1 MTTVSKRF
9 DAKRT
14 VYGTKTVRADARCS
28 VPIAN
33 VDYSD
38 LNITLGSHTL
48 SDTYTM
54 QIPLNSL
61 GIDSEVTG
69 TLKDFNYRFKV
80 EETSESNGR
89 FSYTGRYS
97 SDKLLYTNYRIVYD
111 YTVDPEDPDDKPPQ
125 SINVRSGFIANLLAK
140 CLGLEL
146 YYQAWNWMYPLSK
159 IGQSKDNRHHYYGI
173 SGTYAAILSQV
184 FGWLSDLPHVD
195 FNVFI
200 REENIPDGPDGFLYI
215 VQRGSEDGD
224 TYELSEQHLGWP
236 CSISR
241 KRVRTEWQG
250 NADEPQ
256 DEYKEEPENQEPFS
270 GTIAFGPCK
279 ITYEDGYLVREENTE
294 TGSTTT
300 YTYVDIPDAN
310 GNNQK
315 YLQKKETINSSE
327 MNCSKTEYTY
337 NNLGDELYLSCE
349 RVYTNGSYGQGG
361 ADYTDADVTT
371 TTHTPIGNGWYGHTT
386 YNADGETTDTS
397 LSQGA
402 PGNTVSQ
409 YMVNR
414 TQEAFKSLEAE
425 IAEAII
431 SGILRYL
438 HPPMIPT
445 NYPVK
450 DRDTVVKLIDATD
463 WLNGRIEEH
472 VSLEVL
478 NSNHIFDFNDVLTFC
493 GNRYYLVSNNVR
505 HSAENGLRQ
514 GLEIVR
520 WY

>member
-1 MTTVSKRF
+1 MTAVNKRF

-28 VPIAN
+28 VPVGN

-38 LNITLGSHTL
+38 INITLGSHTL

-54 QIPLNSL
+54 QVPVNSL
-61 GIDSEVTG
+61 GIDAEVKG
-69 TLKDFNYRFKV
+69 TLKDFNYKFKV
-80 EETSESNGR
+80 EEVSESNSR

-97 SDKLLYTNYRIVYD
+97 SDRLLYTNYTLTYVYD
-111 YTVDPEDPDDKPPQ
+111 IDPTDPDDKPPE
-125 SINVRSGFIANLLAK
+125 SINVSSRYIASLLASS
-140 CLGLEL
+140 LGLQL
-146 YYQAWNWMYPLSK
+146 HYQAWDWRYPLSQT
-159 IGQSKDNRHHYYGI
+159 GQSKDGRHYYYGI
-173 SGTYAAILSQV
+173 SGTYAALISQL

-200 REENIPDGPDGFLYI
+200 RENGLYI
-215 VQRGSEDGD
+215 IQRGAETGS
-224 TYELSEQHLGWP
+224 TYNLSNQHLGWP
-236 CSISR
+236 YSVNKR
-241 KRVRTEWQG
+241 RVRTEWQG
-250 NADEPQ
+250 NADKPQ
-256 DEYKEEPENQEPFS
+256 DEYSDPDAQEPFS
-270 GTIAFGPCK
+270 GTIMFGPCR
-279 ITYEDGYLVREENTE
+279 ITYENGYLISEENTE
-294 TGSTTT
+294 TGSVTT
-300 YTYVDIPDAN
+300 YTYTDIPDKD

-315 YLQKKETINSSE
+315 YLQKKETVERSE
-327 MNCSKTEYTY
+327 ESCSKTEYEY
-337 NNLGDELYLSCE
+337 SNFGDELYLSCE

-361 ADYTDADVTT
+361 ADYTDADVVT

-386 YNADGETTDTS
+386 YNSDGETTDTS

-409 YMVNR
+409 YMVNK
-414 TQEAFKSLEAE
+414 TQEAFKSLEVE
-425 IAEAII
+425 IAESII

-438 HPPMIPT
+438 HPPLIPT

-450 DRDTVVKLIDATD
+450 DRQTVMNLIDATD
-463 WLNGRIEEH
+463 WLDGRIEER
-472 VSLEVL
+472 VTLEVL
-478 NSNHIFDFNDVLTFC
+478 NSNHIFDFDDILTFR
-493 GNRYYLVSNNVR
+493 GNRYYLVSNSVR